1 MIPVK
6 PKRCIRL
13 AGILLAAALSFPSAG
28 ADAGSS
34 PMTHRLIVR
43 FVNPADG
50 GTLNG
55 INASLLGRLS
65 GRAGTVLT
73 PLHAM
78 SYNARVFALP
88 QRVPE
93 AVAAA
98 MAARLALDPAVAY
111 AIPDRVLKPLFV
123 PNDTR
128 YDQQWNLF
136 EDAGGIRMPDAW
148 DQERGS
154 PAVVIAQLDTGI
166 LTHADLDPARTVPGY
181 DFISDRDM
189 ANDGTGRDADPTDPG
204 DWVAAGECGSGEP
217 AEDSSWHGTQVAGV
231 IGAATDNGAG
241 IAGVNHGSRLL
252 MARVLGKCGG
262 YTSDIVDAL
271 RWAAGLPV
279 KNVPDNVNPARV
291 INLSLGGDGPCSR
304 LEQDAIDEVNA
315 HGAVVVV
322 AAGNGSGDVSD
333 QNPANCQGVVTVAAT
348 TRSGAR
354 AAYTNTGSGVVLS
367 APGGDAGNGVLTL
380 SNTGSTV
387 PAADDYLWVAGTSF
401 ATAEVSG
408 IAGLMLSVNEDLNP
422 QQVRDLLVQ
431 SARAFPDA
439 SCDIQLCGA
448 GIVDAGAA
456 VQLSVTTQGK
466 PDADG
471 DGVKDVN
478 DLCPDTPAGVP
489 VDPDGCSALQ
499 LNAADSGGGGGGGG
513 CTLGRAGGFDP
524 LLPLLVL
531 FSALVPI
538 VRRRRGVMR
547 PCLTFSSPRRNC
559 AGRCGRN

>member
-456 VQLSVTTQGK
+456 VQLSVTTQGN

-489 VDPDGCSALQ
+489 VDPDGCSAPQ